1 MTVHQVPMDEFGQEL
16 DIDAKFHSTPTYK
29 RPRPMS
35 HWTKARV
42 LEMCEAADMPVA
54 SMDVIE
60 RMSLE
65 DIQKSCLV
73 YVGTFITGSR
83 HDISRT
89 RHTRFYRLDY
99 DFIRELGGVL

>member
-1 MTVHQVPMDEFGQEL
+1 
-16 DIDAKFHSTPTYK
+16 
-29 RPRPMS
+29 
-35 HWTKARV
+35 
-42 LEMCEAADMPVA
+42 
-54 SMDVIE
+54 MDVIE

-83 HDISRT
+83 HDPSRT